1 MNRALIDT
9 DILSYFFKGNEAVIA
24 NFQKYLT
31 FFDLI
36 EISIITYYEIVGGL
50 LAKNANNQLHMFEEF
65 VNENIIV
72 PVTEKSA
79 RISAELYSELRKGG
93 NILDDIDLLIAGIAI
108 ENNLVLITNNLNHF
122 KRISGLKIEN
132 WIKYE

>member
-9 DILSYFFKGNEAVIA
+9 DILSYFFKGNEAFIA

-50 LAKNANNQLHMFEEF
+50 LAKNAHNQLHVFEEF

-79 RISAELYSELRKGG
+79 RISTELYSGLRKDG

-122 KRISGLKIEN
+122 KRISGLKIDN
-132 WIKYE
+132 WIKFE